1 MGVTTGTHWFLSST
15 PSFSPFSSTPAWA
28 LHRPQLLSKKICS
41 SMDSALAAVLPE
53 HPSAPARVLHRLQGK
68 ICSDASFSA
77 VSHSFCSP
85 LLCPPDIFW
94 LFLNMFALRH
104 QLGWWAQLCRGGSI
118 AEASGNGCVWQEA
131 VLDPFPQ
138 RPHLQPPHPA
148 HTPNTSQLMEMQGH
162 KKVFLRSLP
171 TG

>member
-1 MGVTTGTHWFLSST
+1 MKKLVGQDKDREITQQLPLRAKQIQLRGNLLYCQLKQIQGARNKKTTIKTPPFLPTFPRLNFTPVQTSLPNPKWHKGMGVTTGTHRFLSST

-85 LLCPPDIFW
+85 LLCPPDIF
-94 LFLNMFALRH
+94 
-104 QLGWWAQLCRGGSI
+104 
-118 AEASGNGCVWQEA
+118 
-131 VLDPFPQ
+131 
-138 RPHLQPPHPA
+138 
-148 HTPNTSQLMEMQGH
+148 
-162 KKVFLRSLP
+162 
-171 TG
+171 